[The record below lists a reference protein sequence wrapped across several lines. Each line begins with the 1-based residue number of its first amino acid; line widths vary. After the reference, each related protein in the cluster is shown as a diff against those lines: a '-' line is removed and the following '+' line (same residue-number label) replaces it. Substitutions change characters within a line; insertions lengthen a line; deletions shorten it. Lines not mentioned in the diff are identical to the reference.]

1 MTSKGPRLLLTD
13 RNSIHLIERARL
25 YVDGGRVV
33 FRIAEDGHDKVFN
46 LPYANVA
53 VLFLGQGT
61 SLTSEAARILAEEG
75 VYVAFTGTGGTPLHY
90 GSLTVYQPTA
100 YMRRMY
106 RIHECPD
113 ASLAAAKVVMRH
125 RAEMISKVMPE
136 IAKRSNLNL
145 NTIAMEALAPA
156 FLAKISETSSIPE
169 LLSREA
175 QMAKSLYGTCARAAE
190 FDAFKREHSKGSKA
204 TFQDVVNGRI
214 DHGNYLAYGIAGAA
228 LWVLGI
234 PHSLSVFHGK
244 TRAGGLV
251 FDLADSFKDAIVLPL
266 AFSDHSSETNFRSML
281 VEEIHNA
288 DLIRKSIDV
297 AKAMID
303 SGEQVLKQD
312 SNP

>member
-1 MTSKGPRLLLTD
+1 MPIKSPRLLLTD
-13 RNSIHLIERARL
+13 RNSIHLIERARV

-61 SLTSEAARILAEEG
+61 SLTTEAARALAEEG

-90 GSLTVYQPTA
+90 GSLTVYQPTE

-106 RIHECPD
+106 RIYEDPD

-125 RAEMISKVMPE
+125 RAQMIAKIMPGV
-136 IAKRSNLNL
+136 AKRSHLNL
-145 NTIAMEALAPA
+145 ESMGMKALAPA
-156 FLAKISETSSIPE
+156 FLNKIDEASTIPE

-175 QMAKSLYGTCARAAE
+175 QMAKSLYALCARAA
-190 FDAFKREHSKGSKA
+190 DLHAFKREHSKGSRA
-204 TFQDVVNGRI
+204 TFEDVVNSRI

-234 PHSLSVFHGK
+234 PQSLSVFHGK

-251 FDLADSFKDAIVLPL
+251 FDLADSFKDSIVLPV
-266 AFSDHSSETNFRSML
+266 AFGDHASDSEFRSTL
-281 VEEIHNA
+281 VEEIHDA
-288 DLIRKSIDV
+288 DLIRVSIDV
-297 AKAMID
+297 AKAMV
-303 SGEQVLKQD
+303 SAGEASLQQKA
-312 SNP
+312 